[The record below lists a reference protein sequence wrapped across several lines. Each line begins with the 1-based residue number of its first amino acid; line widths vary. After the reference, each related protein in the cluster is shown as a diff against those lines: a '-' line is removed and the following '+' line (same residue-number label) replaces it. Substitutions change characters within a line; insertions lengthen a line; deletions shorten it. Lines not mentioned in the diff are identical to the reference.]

1 MRKKGSREITHM
13 RENCS
18 DALGWY
24 GNKRYTSEISQG
36 HLLMINGRERR
47 LQVGFSFLFCKC
59 SWRRDPRLKE
69 NEKLWSFSSNF
80 TIWKKIRNVDSM
92 TVEKKKE
99 SDSRRG
105 EEKRERRGK
114 RQILLG

>member
-36 HLLMINGRERR
+36 HLLIINGRERR
-47 LQVGFSFLFCKC
+47 LQVVFF
-59 SWRRDPRLKE
+59 
-69 NEKLWSFSSNF
+69 FSSFFVNA
-80 TIWKKIRNVDSM
+80 V
-92 TVEKKKE
+92 
-99 SDSRRG
+99 G
-105 EEKRERRGK
+105 EETRE
-114 RQILLG
+114 

>member
-24 GNKRYTSEISQG
+24 GNKRYTSEMSQG
-36 HLLMINGRERR
+36 HLLIINGRERR